1 MKNPSNDSTGPALQL
16 RKGLHIR
23 QFGLDQGIYDPKEKQ
38 VFMLNP
44 TAGLILQYLP
54 TGKSYEEIA
63 QNIAIAFG
71 FSDGEWP
78 QMLSDLHETVQMLR
92 KAELVEEVNEIPPSD
107 IPDDLAIT
115 EVDMTRLPM
124 GYLPPEI
131 RRISLEDLKD
141 PEKRR
146 NALFLDVYKNM
157 IPGSHFA
164 DTWMPGFQTIRFLD
178 VYKPGMQRP
187 SFSDTWNPAFQ
198 TTRFLDVYKPAMQR
212 PSFLDTWKPGQGRVH
227 FLDTWKPGQGRVHF
241 LDTWKPGRGDVSFL
255 DTWKPGNVNEPRAD
269 VKFDNPAADDK
280 QG

>member
-1 MKNPSNDSTGPALQL
+1 MKNPTHETSGAVLQL

-23 QFGLDQGIYDPKEKQ
+23 QFGLDQGIYDPKGKQ

-44 TAGLILQYLP
+44 TAGLILHYLP

-71 FSDGEWP
+71 FSDGEWA
-78 QMLSDLHETVQMLR
+78 QMLSDLHETVHMLR
-92 KAELVEEVNEIPPSD
+92 KAELVEEVKEIPPSD

-146 NALFLDVYKNM
+146 TALFLDIYKNM
-157 IPGSHFA
+157 APGSHFA
-164 DTWMPGFQTIRFLD
+164 DTWMPGFQTTRFLD
-178 VYKPGMQRP
+178 VYKPG
-187 SFSDTWNPAFQ
+187 FLSD
-198 TTRFLDVYKPAMQR
+198 RFLDVY
-212 PSFLDTWKPGQGRVH
+212 
-227 FLDTWKPGQGRVHF
+227 
-241 LDTWKPGRGDVSFL
+241 
-255 DTWKPGNVNEPRAD
+255 
-269 VKFDNPAADDK
+269 
-280 QG
+280 

>member
-1 MKNPSNDSTGPALQL
+1 MKNPENDSNASVLQL

-23 QFGLDQGIYDPKEKQ
+23 QFGLDQGVYDPQGKQ

-54 TGKSYEEIA
+54 TGKPHEEIA

-71 FSDGEWP
+71 FSDGEWH
-78 QMLSDLHETVQMLR
+78 QMLGDLKETIAVLR
-92 KAELVEEVNEIPPSD
+92 KMELVEEVKEPAPSD

-141 PEKRR
+141 PDKRR
-146 NALFLDVYKNM
+146 AALFLDVYKNM
-157 IPGSHFA
+157 APGAHFA
-164 DTWMPGFQTIRFLD
+164 DTWIPG
-178 VYKPGMQRP
+178 
-187 SFSDTWNPAFQ
+187 FQ
-198 TTRFLDVYKPAMQR
+198 TTRFLDVYKPAGRMPAFSDTWKPDIGR
-212 PSFLDTWKPGQGRVH
+212 VNFLDTWKPGQGRVH

-241 LDTWKPGRGDVSFL
+241 LDTWKPGNANVNFL
-255 DTWKPGNVNEPRAD
+255 DTWKPGNSNEPRAD
-269 VKFDNPAADDK
+269 VRFDNPAADDK